1 MTTLTNDSLLA
12 VAERLGVQ
20 TLPLVLA
27 VGPQQDTIE
36 AWQAAR
42 DGAVAE
48 LTAGGV
54 FDSYGDVEPG
64 LAEAMFTLAAPDA
77 ELVARC
83 YGEDGK
89 RRICLARRGSQH
101 AVASRTGSSFEVVAP
116 GIDGSDRELTRLLLA
131 ALPACP
137 QAEISTVSVAAD
149 DLSRR
154 LDAADTTSDYVDAM
168 YALGIDAHEA
178 TVLGAAFGS
187 CRGYTEITASVHHDG
202 LTTQAPGAVAVYD
215 TARGRIVVAPMTA
228 PDGQMWS
235 TITPGTDHRLTQAIG
250 ALLEG
255 LPGGGWRSE

>member
-1 MTTLTNDSLLA
+1 MTNDSLLA

-27 VGPQQDTIE
+27 VGPQQDTID

-42 DGAVAE
+42 DSAVAE

-54 FDSYGDVEPG
+54 FDGFGDVEPG
-64 LAEAMFTLAAPDA
+64 LAEAMFTLTAPGA
-77 ELVARC
+77 ELAARC
-83 YGEDGK
+83 YGEDGQ
-89 RRICLARRGSQH
+89 RRICVARRGSQH
-101 AVASRTGSSFEVVAP
+101 AIAVRTGSSFELSAP
-116 GIDGSDRELTRLLLA
+116 AIDGSDRELTRLLLT

-137 QAEISTVSVAAD
+137 QAEIATVSVAAD
-149 DLSRR
+149 ELSRR
-154 LDAADTTSDYVDAM
+154 LDEASTTSDYVDAM
-168 YALGIDAHEA
+168 YALGIDAHVA

-187 CRGYTEITASVHHDG
+187 CRGYTEITAFVHHDG
-202 LTTQAPGAVAVYD
+202 LTTRAPGAVAVYD

-228 PDGQMWS
+228 PDGQVWS

-255 LPGGGWRSE
+255 LPGGGWQSE

>member
-12 VAERLGVQ
+12 VADRLGVQ

-27 VGPQQDTIE
+27 VGPEQDSFA

-42 DGAVAE
+42 DEAVAG

-54 FDSYGDVEPG
+54 FDEYGDVEPG
-64 LAEAMFTLAAPDA
+64 LADALFTLAKPEA
-77 ELVARC
+77 ELAARS
-83 YGEDGK
+83 YGGNGQ
-89 RRICLARRGSQH
+89 RRICLARRGTQH
-101 AVASRTGSSFEVVAP
+101 AVATRAGSAFEITAP
-116 GIDGSDRELTRLLLA
+116 WIDGSERELTRLLLT
-131 ALPACP
+131 ALTPCP
-137 QAEISTVSVAAD
+137 RAEIGTVSVAAD
-149 DLSRR
+149 DLARR
-154 LDAADTTSDYVDAM
+154 LDAATTTSDYVDAM

-187 CRGYTEITASVHHDG
+187 CHGYTEITAAIHHDG
-202 LTTQAPGAVAVYD
+202 LTTRAPGAVAVYD

-228 PDGQMWS
+228 PDGQVWS

-255 LPGGGWRSE
+255 LPGGRWLPQ

>member
-27 VGPQQDTIE
+27 VGPQQDTID

-42 DGAVAE
+42 DSAVAE

-54 FDSYGDVEPG
+54 FDGYGDVEPG
-64 LAEAMFTLAAPDA
+64 LAEAMFTLTAPEA
-77 ELVARC
+77 ELVARS
-83 YGEDGK
+83 YGEAEQ

-101 AVASRTGSSFEVVAP
+101 AVAARTGSSFEVWAP
-116 GIDGSDRELTRLLLA
+116 GIDGSDRELTRLLLTT
-131 ALPACP
+131 LPTCP
-137 QAEISTVSVAAD
+137 QADITTVSVSAD

-154 LDAADTTSDYVDAM
+154 LDAASSTSDYVDAM

-187 CRGYTEITASVHHDG
+187 CHGYTEITASVHHDG
-202 LTTQAPGAVAVYD
+202 LTTLAPGAVAVYD

-228 PDGQMWS
+228 PDGQVWA

-255 LPGGGWRSE
+255 LPGGGWQSR